1 MSRPAP
7 LRLLLPAFAFALA
20 GCGRGGPDYAA
31 LHARF
36 QAIADSAAPAEVAV
50 AFMNLADST
59 YLGVNDTV
67 TMHAASTMKVPVL
80 IELFRQADHGRFSLD
95 DSVEVHTRFTS
106 IADGSTYT
114 LPPETD
120 SEKKL
125 YELAG
130 EKTTYRDLADRMI
143 QRSSNLATNLLIQ
156 IVTAD
161 SVEATM
167 HRIGADGMHVLRGVE
182 DIPAFDRGMN
192 NTTTARALAR
202 VMEVIARCEV
212 TNQASCDEMIRILKG
227 QEFNDKIP
235 SGLPPGTPIAHKTGN
250 ITGIDHDA
258 AIVYPPGH
266 APFVLVVMTRGFSE
280 RAQAFAVSGDIARA
294 AWDAVVR

>member
-1 MSRPAP
+1 VPRSVP
-7 LRLLLPAFAFALA
+7 LVRALPAAVLLFA
-20 GCGRGGPDYAA
+20 GCGGGAPDYTA
-31 LHARF
+31 LRARF

-59 YLGVNDTV
+59 YIGVNDTV

-80 IELFRQADHGRFSLD
+80 IELFRQAEHGRFSLD
-95 DSVEVHTRFTS
+95 DSVGVHTQFTS

-114 LPPETD
+114 LPSETD
-120 SEKKL
+120 SEHEL
-125 YELAG
+125 YKLAG
-130 EKTTYRDLADRMI
+130 QKTTYRDLADRMI
-143 QRSSNLATNLLIQ
+143 QRSSNLATNLLIE

-202 VMEVIARCEV
+202 VMEAIARCTV
-212 TNQASCDEMIRILKG
+212 NTQASCDEMIRILKG

-235 SGLPPGTPIAHKTGN
+235 AGLPPGTPIAHKTGN

-266 APFVLVVMTRGFSE
+266 SPFILVVMTHGYAE
-280 RAQAFAVSGDIARA
+280 RADAFAVSADIARA
-294 AWDAVVR
+294 AWQAAVQ